1 MISAVESVRLLLP
14 QMPSLTPVSLLSPT
28 TSISE
33 GDVIL
38 QPQHLGGSCT
48 SCEAQA
54 AVSNLS
60 CPFLTNLGPMMSV
73 MANMQRVQRL
83 ELKGN
88 IGISGPPADSS
99 PSTSSGLCSAI
110 QNGLQ
115 YLDFSNMDL
124 TGSLPKC
131 LLSAPGTLSQSA
143 LSSIDLTDTIPDI
156 VPTST
161 PLYSLVLDYNLT
173 GSIPATL
180 VNARDL
186 SSLELYSKKLASW

>member
-1 MISAVESVRLLLP
+1 MRGTSGRQQSELSLSGVTAPVVNLCYACDMQYTQQYGVLGDPPYLSIVCFHHVLL
-14 QMPSLTPVSLLSPT
+14 Q
-28 TSISE
+28 
-33 GDVIL
+33 
-38 QPQHLGGSCT
+38 
-48 SCEAQA
+48 
-54 AVSNLS
+54 
-60 CPFLTNLGPMMSV
+60 TNLGPMMSV